1 MKRNQMHLKNAQKRM
16 LPEEKRVE
24 VTSMKAT
31 SRMAVKIRDNFYT
44 IEYTEERS
52 VPSGMEIDL
61 EEEKMKLFDSVNS
74 TVDKQVEDIVRR
86 FK

>member
-1 MKRNQMHLKNAQKRM
+1 MKRNQLHLKNAQKRM

-24 VTSMKAT
+24 VTLMKAT
-31 SRMAVKIRDNFYT
+31 SRMAIKIRDNFYT

-74 TVDKQVEDIVRR
+74 TVDKQVEDIVRS
-86 FK
+86 FN

>member
-1 MKRNQMHLKNAQKRM
+1 MQASTLRQTQSL
-16 LPEEKRVE
+16 
-24 VTSMKAT
+24 
-31 SRMAVKIRDNFYT
+31 KIRDNFYT

-74 TVDKQVEDIVRR
+74 TVDKQVEDIVRS
-86 FK
+86 FN

>member
-1 MKRNQMHLKNAQKRM
+1 
-16 LPEEKRVE
+16 
-24 VTSMKAT
+24 
-31 SRMAVKIRDNFYT
+31 MAVKIRDNFYT

-74 TVDKQVEDIVRR
+74 TVDKQVEDIVRS
-86 FK
+86 FN